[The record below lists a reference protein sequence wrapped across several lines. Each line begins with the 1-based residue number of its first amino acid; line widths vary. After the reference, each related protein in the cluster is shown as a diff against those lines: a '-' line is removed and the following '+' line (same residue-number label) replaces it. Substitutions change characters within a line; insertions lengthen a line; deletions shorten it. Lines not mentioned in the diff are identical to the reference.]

1 MDGGCARM
9 DRTVIIFAIFTICMI
24 LIASCGRSAKATVMD
39 GAESD
44 SAVGGSGAMV
54 PEPRPAP

>member
-1 MDGGCARM
+1 M